1 MWNGRSKMRERE
13 RKERGEVLN
22 EDGRKIRRMKEIW
35 KRRDRMEK
43 ERGRG

>member
-1 MWNGRSKMRERE
+1 MWNGRSKMREGE